1 MIKILRILLDSY
13 PRLARLTSTFEE
25 LDGGGEYLA
34 ARAELVDVG
43 VEPNSL
49 LTT

>member
-13 PRLARLTSTFEE
+13 PRPARFISTFED
-25 LDGGGEYLA
+25 LDGVREYLA

-43 VEPNSL
+43 G
-49 LTT
+49 